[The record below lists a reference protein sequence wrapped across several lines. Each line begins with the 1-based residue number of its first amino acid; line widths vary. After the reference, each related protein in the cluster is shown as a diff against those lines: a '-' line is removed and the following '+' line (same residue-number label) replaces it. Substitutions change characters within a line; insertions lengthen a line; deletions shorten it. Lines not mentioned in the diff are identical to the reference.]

1 MLRRINFATLI
12 LFIQLLPSP
21 AQSASTEILY
31 PTRPLR
37 FVVGFTPG
45 GASDTVARVVSQ
57 RLGERLSQQIVI
69 DNRGGAGGNIATEI
83 VARSAP
89 DGYTLL
95 LGTPGPLT
103 ITPNLGKKMAFDPER
118 DFRPISLVAST
129 MAVLL
134 VHPQV
139 ATTVRELVAIAKA
152 RPGQLNYA
160 SSGQGT
166 SNHLAAELFNTM
178 AGVRMV
184 HVPYKG
190 AGQNLPAL
198 MSGEVQLTFGPIVP
212 ALPMVRSG
220 KLRALGVT
228 GSRRSPGAPEI
239 PTIAESGVP
248 GYQID
253 SWYGTLLPAG
263 SPAAIV
269 ERLHREI
276 VAVVAL
282 PEVNERLTREGADPV
297 TSTPDGFSR
306 HIRTELA
313 KWKKLM
319 EVIKPATS

>member
-1 MLRRINFATLI
+1 MLRRIYPVTL
-12 LFIQLLPSP
+12 LLPLLLP
-21 AQSASTEILY
+21 AAARPAAPEAAY
-31 PTRPLR
+31 PSRPLR

-45 GASDTVARVVSQ
+45 GASDTVARVVGLK
-57 RLGERLSQQIVI
+57 LGERLNQPIVI

-89 DGYTLL
+89 DGHTLL

-103 ITPNLGKKMAFDPER
+103 ITPNLGRKMAFDPER
-118 DFRPISLVAST
+118 DLHPVSLLAST

-139 ATTVRELVAIAKA
+139 AASLQDLIAVAKA

-178 AGVRMV
+178 AGVRIV

-198 MSGEVQLTFGPIVP
+198 ISGEVQLTFGPIVP
-212 ALPMVRSG
+212 ALPLVRSG

-228 GSRRSPGAPEI
+228 GAQRSAAAPDI

-248 GYQID
+248 GYRVD
-253 SWYGTLLPAG
+253 SWYGALLPAG
-263 SPAAIV
+263 SPNPIV
-269 ERLHREI
+269 ERLNREI

-282 PEVNERLTREGADPV
+282 PDIGERLTREGADPA
-297 TSTPDGFSR
+297 TSTPDGFAA
-306 HIRTELA
+306 HIRAERA
-313 KWKKLM
+313 KWKKLLAA
-319 EVIKPATS
+319 IKPATS